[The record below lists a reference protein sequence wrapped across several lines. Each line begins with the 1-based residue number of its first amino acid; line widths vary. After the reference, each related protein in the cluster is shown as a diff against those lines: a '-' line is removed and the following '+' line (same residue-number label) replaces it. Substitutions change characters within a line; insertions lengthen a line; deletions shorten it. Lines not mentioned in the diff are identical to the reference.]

1 MLLNKHEEEIL
12 RCLSHRNVGT
22 EAQDSVFSSTGFV
35 LGQLAARGIVQP
47 KWETSIQDG
56 ILTIAWPAYGKSVSF
71 RMEDLTRKAY
81 LVRRV
86 MSE

>member
-12 RCLSHRNVGT
+12 RCLSHRNVG
-22 EAQDSVFSSTGFV
+22 EAQDLVLSSTSFV
-35 LGQLAARGIVQP
+35 LSQLAARGIVQP